1 MVAECGGSPVRV
13 RICPLFFFFFSPAVP
28 SRTHVPC
35 VVWVRI
41 DGACARIHVIS
52 LGYHIRF
59 GSSGPMRARSNAE
72 TETRE
77 ASRSRCGQQRV
88 RRRVEY
94 RQVHDA
100 DWKPDHCCFRELGRS
115 FSQFWVLLVYRSR
128 NSGIAKERM
137 SILDT
142 SGSPDM
148 LRVARRVSDEY
159 RRRSLKKRGRKN
171 RTRHHAKRMR

>member
-13 RICPLFFFFFSPAVP
+13 RICPLFFFSLLQFQAE
-28 SRTHVPC
+28 RTFLASCGSESMARVHVYMSYHLAITF
-35 VVWVRI
+35 VSVRLVRC
-41 DGACARIHVIS
+41 GHVQT
-52 LGYHIRF
+52 LKQR
-59 GSSGPMRARSNAE
+59 RARRRGRGVDSN
-72 TETRE
+72 
-77 ASRSRCGQQRV
+77 V
-88 RRRVEY
+88 YVDVEY
-94 RQVHDA
+94 RQVHEA